1 MIAATK
7 VQQLD
12 PPHTMRESN
21 RQRADAYHELLL
33 LLQPVL
39 CCVAPPLTRSWQF
52 APLLASA
59 ALLHAAQLTRLQHK
73 TTGCRSACCA
83 DMIHAQLKTHYHSTG
98 GHTQGCSKWKLF
110 CSTTCQ
116 QIFVN
121 NQMQNLDKLFWLVHM
136 HECAGSCVQKQVE
149 CLLAS
154 CAALQSRL
162 LWRASHRAASL
173 AARASWM
180 LLWSAAITARTYL
193 SSAATHCCSSELRPP
208 SLTSLRVCR

>member
-7 VQQLD
+7 VQQSD

-73 TTGCRSACCA
+73 KTGCRSACCA

-98 GHTQGCSKWKLF
+98 GHTQGCSKWKC
-110 CSTTCQ
+110 CSVAQ
-116 QIFVN
+116 HAN
-121 NQMQNLDKLFWLVHM
+121 
-136 HECAGSCVQKQVE
+136 
-149 CLLAS
+149 
-154 CAALQSRL
+154 R
-162 LWRASHRAASL
+162 
-173 AARASWM
+173 
-180 LLWSAAITARTYL
+180 YL
-193 SSAATHCCSSELRPP
+193 STIRCKTWTSYFGWCTCMNVPDHVYRNRLNAYWLPALHCSHACSGEPRTEL
-208 SLTSLRVCR
+208 LL

>member
-98 GHTQGCSKWKLF
+98 RHTHRVAASGSAVLQHNMP
-110 CSTTCQ
+110 TDICQ
-116 QIFVN
+116 QSDAKPGQAI
-121 NQMQNLDKLFWLVHM
+121 L
-136 HECAGSCVQKQVE
+136 AG
-149 CLLAS
+149 AH
-154 CAALQSRL
+154 A
-162 LWRASHRAASL
+162 
-173 AARASWM
+173 
-180 LLWSAAITARTYL
+180 
-193 SSAATHCCSSELRPP
+193 
-208 SLTSLRVCR
+208 